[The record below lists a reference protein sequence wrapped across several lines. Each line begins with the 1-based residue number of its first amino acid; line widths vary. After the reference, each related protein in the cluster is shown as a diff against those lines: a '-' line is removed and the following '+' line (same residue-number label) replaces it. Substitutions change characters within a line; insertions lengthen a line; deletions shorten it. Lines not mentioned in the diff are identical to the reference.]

1 MITVFIRSIILYIA
15 LLISLRIMG
24 KGEIAEMNSFDL
36 VITFLLAEVASIP
49 MENNNIPL
57 LYGIASITALV
68 LMQAFISYFALKSRK
83 VSTLLSGKP
92 SILINK
98 GKIDY
103 KELKKERISIDEIFE
118 QLRIQGYFNIND
130 VQYAILETD
139 GNLSVVPSTS
149 YENNQFKDFK
159 HLPIPLIID
168 GKIIN
173 DSLKSIKKDKK
184 WILNLLSSYHI
195 SNYKDVLVCI
205 LDEDDKIFI
214 QKKENLN

>member
-130 VQYAILETD
+130 IQYAILETD

-149 YENNQFKDFK
+149 YEDNQFKDFK